1 MGRNR
6 LPHKFG
12 TIPKKL
18 WEMLEGKEKQ
28 FLFKYDYFIRKTYE
42 IDDEILDLQS
52 QIKELKEKKEYYR
65 KRSEDIWVTNQHLK
79 EEYSPK
85 YNISK
90 NDKKNR
96 RYWLINV
103 KYKKRT
109 KSIHIGSDD
118 YIKDFLK
125 NNDWVK
131 ENKDFLEIDDLNNLT
146 ESNIKQSVDKLIGDN
161 LYEVII
167 STTNFFEESVKFT
180 DLVD

>member
-1 MGRNR
+1 M
-6 LPHKFG
+6 
-12 TIPKKL
+12 
-18 WEMLEGKEKQ
+18 
-28 FLFKYDYFIRKTYE
+28 
-42 IDDEILDLQS
+42 
-52 QIKELKEKKEYYR
+52 
-65 KRSEDIWVTNQHLK
+65 
-79 EEYSPK
+79 
-85 YNISK
+85 
-90 NDKKNR
+90 
-96 RYWLINV
+96 INV